1 VLAND
6 LPTDLRSREDHF
18 GPGHFQALEPGD
30 DVDFQV
36 AKSRTIER
44 FERAMLTSALREHNG
59 NVSRAAR
66 ALGLHR
72 QNVQQKLRRLG
83 ISAADFRRE

>member
-1 VLAND
+1 MYHWD
-6 LPTDLRSREDHF
+6 RKE
-18 GPGHFQALEPGD
+18 
-30 DVDFQV
+30 DFQT
-36 AKSRTIER
+36 AKAKVIER
-44 FERAMLTSALREHNG
+44 FESEILSAALREHQG

-83 ISAADFRRE
+83 LSTENFKDGG